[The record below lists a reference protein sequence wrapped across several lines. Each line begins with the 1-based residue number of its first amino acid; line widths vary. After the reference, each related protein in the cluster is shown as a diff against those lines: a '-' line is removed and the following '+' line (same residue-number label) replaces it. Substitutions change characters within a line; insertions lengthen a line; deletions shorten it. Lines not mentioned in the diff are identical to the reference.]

1 MNENTS
7 KDISRLLQLRH
18 RMKRKRPKFLHQEH
32 WKLKRFKKASWR
44 KPKGKRSKMRTK
56 EKGKPALVSIGYK
69 GPKKVRGLHP
79 KGVPEVLVRTV
90 QDIERIQKE
99 REKGKKEIEK
109 GKIEGKEIEKG
120 KEQKKKKR
128 GKKKR
133 YTQGKAVDYVIKVAS
148 TVGTKKKLDIV
159 KAAAEYNLY
168 VANPSI
174 PFAKISTMEELESL
188 IPIKTYIT
196 AWYISSKVPEEE
208 REELESRAEEA
219 GIEVMEWT

>member
-1 MNENTS
+1 MNETVTS
-7 KDISRLLQLRH
+7 KDISRLLQLRQ

-32 WKLKRFKKASWR
+32 WKLKRFRKASWR
-44 KPKGKRSKMRTK
+44 KPKGKGSKMRAK
-56 EKGKPALVSIGYK
+56 EKAKPALVNIGYR

-99 REKGKKEIEK
+99 REKGTKEIEK
-109 GKIEGKEIEKG
+109 GKIKEKG
-120 KEQKKKKR
+120 KEQRKKKR

-133 YTQGKAVDYVIKVAS
+133 YTKGKAVNYVIKVAS
-148 TVGTKKKLDIV
+148 AVGTRKKLEIV
-159 KAAAEYNLY
+159 KAAAKYNLY

-188 IPIKTYIT
+188 IPIKKYIT

-208 REELESRAEEA
+208 REELGSRAEEA